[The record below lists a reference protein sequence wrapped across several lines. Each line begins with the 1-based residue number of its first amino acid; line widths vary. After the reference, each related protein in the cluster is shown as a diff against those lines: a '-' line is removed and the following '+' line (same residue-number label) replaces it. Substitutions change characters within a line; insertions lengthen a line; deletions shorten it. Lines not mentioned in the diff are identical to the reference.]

1 MSSAVILIVEDN
13 ERNLKLLR
21 DVLGVRGYSTV
32 EARSAEEALDRV
44 RADRPHLVLMDIQL
58 PGMDG
63 VAALREL
70 RALPDGA
77 ALPVVAVTAFAMKD
91 DRDRL
96 LAAGFDGYL
105 EKPIDIRSLPS
116 TVASLLAARELEP
129 LP

>member
-1 MSSAVILIVEDN
+1 MSGAVILIVEDN